1 MKVGILGA
9 GNIAKKMAQTLNGM
23 EGVIAYAVAS
33 RSLEKASRFA
43 ELNHVEKAYGSYEEM
58 LQDEEIELVYVAT
71 PHSHHLEHGKLCI
84 KYGKPV
90 LMEKAF
96 TANVRQAQELLNYA
110 GDRGVFITE
119 AIWTRY
125 MPSRKQVDDIIE
137 SGQLGDIC
145 SVTANLGYALT
156 DKKRL
161 TDPALAGGALL
172 DVGIY
177 PLNFASMVLG
187 NDIEK
192 ITSTCVKYET
202 GVDAQDSIIL
212 SYAGGKTATIHT
224 GMLAATEQYGIVYGT
239 KGYLI
244 AYNINNINRIEIFR
258 PDRVLKERIDVPAQ
272 ITGYEYEVIACKK
285 ALEEGRLECP
295 QMPHSETL
303 KMMEWMDTLRK
314 DWGIRYPFESFEQF

>member
-9 GNIAKKMAQTLNGM
+9 GNIAKKMAETLNGM
-23 EGVIAYAVAS
+23 EGASAYAVAS
-33 RSLEKASRFA
+33 RSLEKAEEFA
-43 ELNHVEKAYGSYEEM
+43 KLNHVEKAYGSYEEM
-58 LQDEEIELVYVAT
+58 LQDEQVELVYVAT

-84 KYGKPV
+84 KYGKPI

-96 TANVRQAQELLNYA
+96 TANADQARELLDCA
-110 GDRGVFITE
+110 RDRGVFITE

-125 MPSRKQVDDIIE
+125 MPSRKKIDHIIA
-137 SGQLGDIC
+137 SGQLGEIC
-145 SVTANLGYALT
+145 SLTANLGYALT
-156 DKKRL
+156 DKKRM

-187 NDIEK
+187 NDVEK
-192 ITSTCVKYET
+192 MTSACVKYKT

-212 SYAGGKTATIHT
+212 SYPGGKTATIHT

-239 KGYLI
+239 EGYLI
-244 AYNINNINRIEIFR
+244 AYNINNIDRIEIFT
-258 PDRVLKERIDVPAQ
+258 PDRKLKERIDIPPQ
-272 ITGYEYEVIACKK
+272 ITGYEYEVISCKK

-295 QMPHSETL
+295 EMPHSETL

-314 DWGIRYPFESFEQF
+314 DWGIRYPFE

>member
-1 MKVGILGA
+1 MRVGILGA
-9 GNIAKKMAQTLNGM
+9 GNIAKKMAQTLHGM
-23 EGVIAYAVAS
+23 EGVSLYAVAS
-33 RSLEKASRFA
+33 RSMEKARQFA
-43 ELNHVEKAYGSYEEM
+43 RAEHAEKAYGSYEEM
-58 LQDEEIELVYVAT
+58 LQDRQVELVYVAT

-84 KYGKPV
+84 RHGKPV

-96 TANVRQAQELLNYA
+96 TANAAQAKELLDCA
-110 GDRGVFITE
+110 RDRKVFITE

-125 MPSRKQVDDIIE
+125 MPSRNQIDQIIA
-137 SGQLGDIC
+137 SGQLGEIC
-145 SVTANLGYALT
+145 SLTANLGYALT

-187 NDIEK
+187 NDVEK
-192 ITSTCVKYET
+192 IVSSCVKYDT
-202 GVDAQDSIIL
+202 GVDAQASIIL
-212 SYAGGKTATIHT
+212 SYAGGRTATIHT

-244 AYNINNINRIEIFR
+244 AYNINNIDRIEIFT
-258 PDRVLKERIDVPAQ
+258 PDRVLKERIEVPAQ
-272 ITGYEYEVIACKK
+272 ITGYEYEVAACKK

-295 QMPHSETL
+295 EMPHSETVT
-303 KMMEWMDTLRK
+303 MMEWMDALRE
-314 DWGIRYPFESFEQF
+314 DWGIRYPFE

>member
-23 EGVIAYAVAS
+23 EGVTAYAVAS
-33 RSLEKASRFA
+33 RSLEKARQFA
-43 ELNHVEKAYGSYEEM
+43 DLNHVEKAYGSYEEM
-58 LQDEEIELVYVAT
+58 LQDEEVELVYVAT

-96 TANVRQAQELLNYA
+96 TANAQQAKELLNFA
-110 GDRGVFITE
+110 KDRKIFITE

-125 MPSRKQVDDIIE
+125 MPSRNQIEDIIS

-187 NDIEK
+187 NDVEK
-192 ITSTCVKYET
+192 ITSVCVKYET

-244 AYNINNINRIEIFR
+244 AYNINNISYFEIFT
-258 PDRVLKERIDVPAQ
+258 PDRMLKERIEVPPQ

-285 ALEEGRLECP
+285 ALEEGKLECP

-303 KMMEWMDTLRK
+303 KMMEWMDALRK
-314 DWGIRYPFESFEQF
+314 DWGIRYPFE

>member
-1 MKVGILGA
+1 
-9 GNIAKKMAQTLNGM
+9 
-23 EGVIAYAVAS
+23 
-33 RSLEKASRFA
+33 
-43 ELNHVEKAYGSYEEM
+43 
-58 LQDEEIELVYVAT
+58 
-71 PHSHHLEHGKLCI
+71 
-84 KYGKPV
+84 
-90 LMEKAF
+90 
-96 TANVRQAQELLNYA
+96 
-110 GDRGVFITE
+110 
-119 AIWTRY
+119 
-125 MPSRKQVDDIIE
+125 
-137 SGQLGDIC
+137 
-145 SVTANLGYALT
+145 
-156 DKKRL
+156 
-161 TDPALAGGALL
+161 
-172 DVGIY
+172 
-177 PLNFASMVLG
+177 MVLG

-192 ITSTCVKYET
+192 ITSVCVKYET

-244 AYNINNINRIEIFR
+244 AYNINNINRIEIFT

-314 DWGIRYPFESFEQF
+314 DWGIRYPFESFEQL